1 MVSRWLL
8 AAWLLAWST
17 IGTGANLKDLR
28 FVTGADGL
36 RAELLL
42 DARVRHQ
49 VFTLDNPLRLVV
61 DLDNTRAPRS
71 PRMVINAGP
80 VTGVR
85 SAVHGN
91 GLRVVMD
98 LSKKVTPTA
107 VLKSPSRKGRPY
119 RLVVTLSTGAKAGR
133 KPVAKAARVTSTVAT
148 AGRHTTRVRARVRP
162 GTVSQVP
169 VGPKAESPSKT
180 VGKTGAKTRTVKKS
194 SRKTKPAVAEP
205 PPRLFI
211 VAVDAGHG
219 GKDPG
224 AKGRRGT
231 LEKTVVLAIARRLKK
246 EIDKVPGMKAVL
258 IRSGDRFVDLRG
270 RINKARRYHAD
281 LFVSIHAD
289 AFKKSSASGASVF
302 VLSRRG
308 ATSESARWL
317 AKQENAPFLAGGV
330 VLVDK
335 NDDLRKVFLDMSQ
348 DASLE
353 AGFGV
358 AERVLKKMGRVTKLH
373 KGEVERAGFLVLK
386 SPDIPSI
393 LVETGFLSNPVEE
406 RKLRDPKH
414 QARIARAIR
423 DGLLDY
429 FSRNPPTGT
438 LLAEQKHTIK
448 RGETLSGIAHRY
460 SVSLSLL
467 RSVNGIQGNMLRVGQ
482 TIRIPGARYDG

>member
-1 MVSRWLL
+1 VSRWLL
-8 AAWLLAWST
+8 AAWLLAWSA
-17 IGTGANLKDLR
+17 IGAGANLKDLR
-28 FVTGADGL
+28 FVSGADGL

-71 PRMVINAGP
+71 PRMVINSGP
-80 VTGVR
+80 ITGVR
-85 SAVHGN
+85 SAVHGT

-98 LSKKVTPTA
+98 LSRKVTPTA
-107 VLKSPSRKGRPY
+107 VLKSPSKKGRPY
-119 RLVVTLSTGAKAGR
+119 RLVVTLATSAN
-133 KPVAKAARVTSTVAT
+133 KPVAKATRVKAVPATSS
-148 AGRHTTRVRARVRP
+148 RRTTRVTA
-162 GTVSQVP
+162 GTVSQAP
-169 VGPKAESPSKT
+169 GTKNLGKSKAKSAKSPGKSK
-180 VGKTGAKTRTVKKS
+180 AKTAKKS
-194 SRKTKPAVAEP
+194 SRKKKSAVAEA

-224 AKGRRGT
+224 ARGRRGT
-231 LEKTVVLAIARRLKK
+231 REKTVVLSIARRLKK

-258 IRSGDRFVDLRG
+258 IRSGDQFVDLRG
-270 RINKARRYHAD
+270 RINKARKYHAD
-281 LFVSIHAD
+281 MFVSIHAD

-330 VLVDK
+330 MLVDK
-335 NDDLRKVFLDMSQ
+335 DDDLRKVFLDMSKN
-348 DASLE
+348 ASLE

-373 KGEVERAGFLVLK
+373 KGKVERAGFLVLK

-406 RKLRDPKH
+406 RKLRNPKH

-467 RSVNGIQGNMLRVGQ
+467 RSVNGIKGNMLRVGQ